1 MKSSFIKFIP
11 IVVVIFFIIIFSSC
25 QKNDDEITTI
35 SFWAMGVEGENVSK
49 LIPEFEKKYPD
60 IKVKVQQVPW
70 TAAHEK
76 LITAFAS
83 GTLPDVFQLGN
94 TWIPEFAALNSLEP
108 LNNYIKNSNI
118 IKPEN
123 YFKGIW
129 ATNEID
135 SIIYGIPWYVDTRI
149 LFYRKDILQ
158 KAGYNEPPKTWNELY
173 DVSKKIK
180 ALYPK
185 EKKYAIFIPTNE
197 WAHFVIFGLQAN
209 SNLLKM
215 NNQYGD
221 FSGKEFKQA
230 FTFLSKFY
238 DEGLAPIGMTEVSNI
253 YQAFTEGFFAMYIT
267 GPWNVTEMKN
277 RLPENMQDKWMTAPL
292 PAFQPKADQPKVEN
306 QNDYPGVSLAG
317 GASFVI
323 NNKSKNKSEA
333 WKWIEFLSEK
343 NTQIKF
349 YKLVS
354 SLPAVKAAWEDSSI
368 VNNIYL
374 KAFYEQLQKVVPTP
388 KVPEWEQIVF
398 GKIQQYAEMVAAK
411 KTSIDKAL
419 SELDKDVNQILEK
432 RRWMLSKQ

>member
-1 MKSSFIKFIP
+1 MKLFLNKFIP
-11 IVVVIFFIIIFSSC
+11 IILIIVLFIIFTSC
-25 QKNDDEITTI
+25 QEKDEGVITL

-49 LIPEFEKKYPD
+49 LIPEFEKRYPN

-83 GTLPDVFQLGN
+83 GTLPDIFQLGN
-94 TWIPEFAALNSLEP
+94 TWIPEFVALNSLEP

-118 IKPEN
+118 VKPEN
-123 YFKGIW
+123 YFEGIW

-135 SIIYGIPWYVDTRI
+135 SVVYGIPWYVDTRV

-180 ALYPK
+180 AIYPK

-209 SNLLKM
+209 SKLLKM

-230 FTFLSKFY
+230 FIFLSKFY

-277 RLPENMQDKWMTAPL
+277 RLPKNMQDKWMTSPL
-292 PAFQPKADQPKVEN
+292 PSLN
-306 QNDYPGVSLAG
+306 QNDYPGISLAG

-323 NNKSKNKSEA
+323 NNKSKHKLEA

-343 NTQIKF
+343 ETQIKF

-354 SLPAVKAAWEDSSI
+354 SLPSVKTAWEDSSI

-398 GKIQQYAEMVAAK
+398 GKIQQYAELVAAK
-411 KTSIDKAL
+411 KVSIDKEL